1 MANTS
6 TGDIN
11 VSQEKI
17 SNVQPIAFASGET
30 VPVSGV
36 WRSTHESCRSLP
48 ELWFRKDDRF
58 PPCPKCGLATSFLL
72 IEEVQH
78 ISEYADFA

>member
-17 SNVQPIAFASGET
+17 SNVKPIAFASGEI

-36 WRSTHESCRSLP
+36 WRSTDERCQNVP

-58 PPCPKCGLATSFLL
+58 PPCPKCGHAASFLL

-78 ISEYADFA
+78 ISEDADFA

>member
-17 SNVQPIAFASGET
+17 SNVQPLVFASAEV

-36 WRSTHESCRSLP
+36 WRSAHKRCQNIS
-48 ELWFRKDDRF
+48 ELWLRKDDHF
-58 PPCPKCGLATSFLL
+58 PPCPKCGQSASFLL
-72 IEEVQH
+72 VEEVQH
-78 ISEYADFA
+78 ISEDADFA

>member
-1 MANTS
+1 MANAS

-17 SNVQPIAFASGET
+17 SNVQPIAFASGEI

-36 WRSTHESCRSLP
+36 WRSTHERCQNVP
-48 ELWFRKDDRF
+48 ELWFRKDDHF
-58 PPCPKCGLATSFLL
+58 PPCPKCGRAASFLL
-72 IEEVQH
+72 VEEVQH
-78 ISEYADFA
+78 ISEDADFA